1 MPLNLFAKDKYVGI
15 DIGHFSVKVA
25 QIERSGNGYKVTA
38 IGSAPTPPNSVMD
51 GVVTDP
57 AAVGATI
64 KQLLRDSK
72 ISATCANLAVQG
84 GSVVV
89 RTVKMPKMPESTLR
103 KSIRFEAG
111 RYVPSSV
118 EDSYIECEYLSDV
131 EDNQMEV
138 LVAASPKDM
147 VESRISAA
155 TAAGLETEI
164 IDIEAFALYRALI
177 EADHELDLSE
187 EAIGIVDIGSETT
200 HVSVVDTGSFALTR
214 TIPVGGKTL
223 TSALESYFKLSPE
236 EAEEGKKALDLSG
249 VISPDG
255 PMENPPL
262 RVIQP
267 LVDELIREIRRSLN
281 YFQSQ
286 QTGPTQAKPVKQIF
300 LLGGGALLSG
310 LPAYIA
316 HKLGMSVNSPSF
328 LENPRF
334 DFDGFETE
342 DDPRVLAVAVGLAM
356 RRAGKAAAAA

>member
-1 MPLNLFAKDKYVGI
+1 MPLNFFAKDKSVGI
-15 DIGHFSVKVA
+15 DIGHFRVKAA
-25 QIERSGNGYKVTA
+25 QVERTSNGYKIIA
-38 IGSAPTPPNSVMD
+38 FGSAPTPENSVMD

-57 AAVGATI
+57 QAVGATI
-64 KQLLRDSK
+64 RQLLRDSK

-118 EDSYIECEYLSDV
+118 QDSYIECEYLGDL
-131 EDNQMEV
+131 EDGQMEV

-147 VESRISAA
+147 VESRIAAA
-155 TAAGLETEI
+155 TAGGLETEI

-177 EADHELDLSE
+177 EANHDLDISG
-187 EAIGIVDIGSETT
+187 EAIGIVDVGSETT
-200 HVSVVDTGSFALTR
+200 HVSVVDSGSFALTR
-214 TIPVGGKTL
+214 TIPVGGQTL
-223 TSALESYFKLSPE
+223 TNALETYFKLSTE
-236 EAEEGKKALDLSG
+236 EAEEGKKALDLNSI
-249 VISPDG
+249 ISADG

-267 LVDELIREIRRSLN
+267 LIDELIREIRRSLN

-286 QTGPTQAKPVKQIF
+286 QTGTTPTKPVKQIF
-300 LLGGGALLSG
+300 LIGGGSLLRG
-310 LPAYIA
+310 LPVYFA
-316 HKLGMSVNSPSF
+316 HKLGMNVNSPSF

-334 DFDGFETE
+334 ELDEFDTD
-342 DDPRVLAVAVGLAM
+342 DDPHTLAVAVGLAM
-356 RRAGKAAAAA
+356 RRTGKAAAAA